1 MIAVRFKK
9 CVIKSLIIFYE
20 HYNLLLIGLL
30 QVKWL
35 KNLIALYAD
44 DNILYFNEDSGNALF
59 SCNTMSI
66 VGIDFNNIK
75 LDNTNYEDDSET
87 IIHIRHL
94 AWYIKSEKSKAL
106 KKEWNKELMLI
117 VWHPTRWLNFCLS
130 EDEKK

>member
-1 MIAVRFKK
+1 M
-9 CVIKSLIIFYE
+9 IIFYE

-44 DNILYFNEDSGNALF
+44 DNILYFNEESGNALF
-59 SCNTMSI
+59 SCNEMSI
-66 VGIDFNNIK
+66 VSIDFNNIK
-75 LDNTNYEDDSET
+75 LDNTIYVEDDSGT
-87 IIHIRHL
+87 IIHIWHL

-106 KKEWNKELMLI
+106 KKKWNEGLMLI